1 MSHYDYWSDKVKHSV
16 LIDSGAD
23 IISYG
28 MGEHSIV
35 EIADALNAGIDVKD
49 ITYINGTVYKTK
61 TLDNLSDYINLPSY
75 DEIVKDKRIY
85 DWKVFIHNIKILIH
99 LLQRYL

>member
-1 MSHYDYWSDKVKHSV
+1 
-16 LIDSGAD
+16 
-23 IISYG
+23 

-61 TLDNLSDYINLPSY
+61 TLDNLSDYIIFHPMMRL
-75 DEIVKDKRIY
+75 
-85 DWKVFIHNIKILIH
+85 
-99 LLQRYL
+99 